1 MISEES
7 AFLWSD
13 RLYAALLS
21 LYPFEFRLRFGSEM
35 ALLFR
40 DCCRDQMQKRSLRGL
55 AGVWLRAVL
64 DLATSIPREQ
74 GRACRRSDLPARAAG
89 LIDSVVILGIIG
101 FHLLIAGILVAICV
115 PRSGENFLL
124 VSGVSSIALGVMG
137 VMCSVILSRNR
148 RIPYRFIGL

>member
-1 MISEES
+1 MISLES

-21 LYPFEFRLRFGSEM
+21 LYPFEFRLRFGKEM

-40 DCCRDQMQKRSLRGL
+40 DCCRNQMQKRGLRGL

-74 GRACRRSDLPARAAG
+74 GRACQRNDLPARAAS
-89 LIDSVVILGIIG
+89 LIDSVVILTIIG

-115 PRSGENFLL
+115 PRSSENFLL

-137 VMCSVILSRNR
+137 VMCSVMLSRNR